1 MLAPWKTNLDSMLKS
16 RDITLPANVCIVKAM
31 VFPVIM
37 YGCES
42 WSIKK
47 ADFPKIDAFQLWCW
61 RRLLRVPWTAR
72 RSIQSILKEISP
84 EYSLEGLMLKLQY
97 FGYLMRRTDWF
108 ERPWCWED
116 WRREEKGTTED
127 EMVGWHYWLSGHE
140 FEWTPGVGD
149 GQGGLAVH
157 GVTKSWTRLS
167 VWSELNW
174 REQRGG
180 PGARKRRLRAV
191 GVALSGPPPAGPPL
205 YPSPALSAPSPHARP
220 SPGGGAAP
228 SGYPAAFGCF
238 VFLAGTWRGS
248 GLRTYCTGQ
257 AGFKTVSTRPESGE
271 GEGPADWGRNRLPGW
286 CCLGHCVHPLGEA
299 AGSSQR
305 LAGPFFPAY
314 LLLTCFRP
322 GAGEGDHLRAPD
334 SALPWTSQDPWKPK
348 ITMLLPPASATSDL
362 RKLTPGKEFKPAGP
376 LGEGH
381 GRARRAR
388 SGSHVFPVAGH
399 PLHLTS
405 PESGGAEFGVE
416 CAGLNQRKTEDSG
429 WRHRGRSK
437 AKDTGLLFL
446 L

>member
-1 MLAPWKTNLDSMLKS
+1 MLGRLKEGEGDDRGWDGWMASLTQWTWVWVNSGSWWWTGRPDSPWGLKELDA
-16 RDITLPANVCIVKAM
+16 T
-31 VFPVIM
+31 
-37 YGCES
+37 E
-42 WSIKK
+42 
-47 ADFPKIDAFQLWCW
+47 
-61 RRLLRVPWTAR
+61 RLIWTELTWTASR
-72 RSIQSILKEISP
+72 
-84 EYSLEGLMLKLQY
+84 
-97 FGYLMRRTDWF
+97 
-108 ERPWCWED
+108 
-116 WRREEKGTTED
+116 
-127 EMVGWHYWLSGHE
+127 
-140 FEWTPGVGD
+140 PGVG
-149 GQGGLAVH
+149 
-157 GVTKSWTRLS
+157 R
-167 VWSELNW
+167 
-174 REQRGG
+174 RGG
-180 PGARKRRLRAV
+180 KQRLRAV

-205 YPSPALSAPSPHARP
+205 YPSRVLSAPSPHARP

-228 SGYPAAFGCF
+228 SGYPAACGCF

-271 GEGPADWGRNRLPGW
+271 GRGPADWGRNRLPGW
-286 CCLGHCVHPLGEA
+286 CCLGRCVHPLGEA

-305 LAGPFFPAY
+305 LAGPFFPAC

-334 SALPWTSQDPWKPK
+334 CALPWTSQDPWKSK

-388 SGSHVFPVAGH
+388 SSSHVFPVAGH

-416 CAGLNQRKTEDSG
+416 CAGRKPKKNGGFGVASSG
-429 WRHRGRSK
+429 
-437 AKDTGLLFL
+437 
-446 L
+446 